1 MYQFNTFI
9 LPPSPLTV
17 LEKKRVK
24 FGSRILKQQSKEGE
38 QSKARES
45 VRNSAKPESLPGG

>member
-17 LEKKRVK
+17 LETKRVK

-38 QSKARES
+38 QTKARES